1 MSADAQEQA
10 ALSFLSTS
18 ASRSHHATL
27 CARAIAQQY
36 DRFRGAVEVRSH
48 CEALERAALRRAR
61 EQRRGLVEGALQR
74 SRAQFE
80 ADLSA
85 LQWGRVENVSSGLRV
100 SNEQLPAPVTFSP
113 HPRDAGTGARSRVV
127 AARPLEEGLGPKNR
141 VTVHDGQTALTLR
154 ASMDAPSLSDEKK
167 AQRLQADE
175 DATNFAAI
183 PVAGSPYVARLAGA
197 LATAEAERQR
207 QRARKTEAA
216 RDEDEELAL
225 AIRLSKA
232 EVGGTGYVFSDGVT
246 SEHLLDS
253 YVARR
258 AVPSMPPSASAFAL
272 GLAPSGYVSSGALKG
287 GGGTRRCEGRSQDE
301 RCWRTRC
308 GSTDSSCS
316 LAGVWP
322 PCGGWGRKCRKC
334 AGSGCDKREGSKRRR
349 VGFGRPEQG
358 AWGCGRRTEEKIIFD
373 PSKIQNGSI
382 DIKPIFTIP

>member
-287 GGGTRRCEGRSQDE
+287 GGAPAGAKAAAKMSAAGGQGAAVLIARAA
-301 RCWRTRC
+301 
-308 GSTDSSCS
+308 S
-316 LAGVWP
+316 LASGHPVVVGAASAASAQAAGVINAKGASA
-322 PCGGWGRKCRKC
+322 GGSASAGQSRVLGGAGVGPKRK
-334 AGSGCDKREGSKRRR
+334 
-349 VGFGRPEQG
+349 
-358 AWGCGRRTEEKIIFD
+358 
-373 PSKIQNGSI
+373 
-382 DIKPIFTIP
+382 